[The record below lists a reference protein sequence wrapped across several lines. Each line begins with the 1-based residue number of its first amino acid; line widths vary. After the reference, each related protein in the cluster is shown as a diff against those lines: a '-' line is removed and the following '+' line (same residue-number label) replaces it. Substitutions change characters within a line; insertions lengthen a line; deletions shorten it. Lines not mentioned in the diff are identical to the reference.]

1 VLDCQGNAQYSRVIK
16 AFDDIA
22 QNHESPAVAVLSLGG
37 EPYSALDIAAQ
48 GLVDAGISVSV
59 AAGNDNREACMQS
72 PARVEAVITV
82 AATSASDSIYMESN
96 YGECVDLFAPGVNI
110 LSASHTSDIGT
121 RYMTGT
127 SMAVPFVAGAAALFL
142 ERNPSASPYVVAQT
156 LVSSGVRNQ
165 ISSTRGSPNILL
177 STNLLRPLLFSPT
190 EFRITDASI
199 GSEVTVSVTLPR
211 RPAADVTVNLLS
223 VPGRRADVSVSR
235 LRFPRRE
242 WDMPQSFVLRLTEAA
257 GEVRGVSFM
266 LGFTLSSDDSE
277 FDGIDAYY
285 YVADDRQKLGESTEF
300 PLDVSTLPFSDTRST
315 ALFEHTYEEGCSEY
329 RDSGDGPD
337 IVYRYRPSNDEVI
350 DVSLCGSEYDS
361 KLYVF
366 RDSAEEVYACNDDF
380 AGCGYE
386 SRLRMRVSAGRTY
399 YIVVDGFDG
408 DFGLAKLNIARVEG
422 VDPSRVPSGQL
433 DLPPTGSD
441 LPANDVSQPVDGS
454 GPELTS
460 LELLGCPLSP
470 AFSPTHGSYNCVAP
484 RGTREVTLSYRTAG
498 TDAVVEFTHEPYY
511 RFSAESGERRRSL
524 KFDTDTQPLTK
535 PPRYQ
540 SPLVSAQ
547 SSGFEQVGL
556 QEGANLVSV
565 TVRLPG
571 GRQTVYTIIA
581 TAPSAARE
589 SYLQQLTFSAGG
601 RSGPQLELSP
611 AFRPDRFSYTLALS
625 GSWENLW
632 VEADPLSDNPR
643 VEIAI
648 DGQLPRYVMQDGTQ
662 ATVYQLDPATPE
674 VRVDVVAADGET
686 SSTYQL
692 ALQRGGGGAGMS
704 DGCEVGEWGEWTAC
718 SAPCGGG
725 RRWRERLVTTSAAAA
740 ACPAAVEEETCNA
753 EICSASAAMDA
764 NTTFVVSVAVSVAL
778 IICLAVGLLVF
789 AVLRHRHLTARRAQG
804 QAAASAA
811 AAAAPSPSKH
821 LPFLPLELAT
831 SSAPADHAPTYT
843 ANISYAMEASAMTT
857 TCAEGR
863 AQQPPT
869 YSYYPASCDP
879 VPTNMLPSQDPAAAA
894 AQDPVGQGPQHRYTH

>member
-1 VLDCQGNAQYSRVIK
+1 MLDCQGNAQYSRVIK

-337 IVYRYRPSNDEVI
+337 IVYR
-350 DVSLCGSEYDS
+350 C
-361 KLYVF
+361 
-366 RDSAEEVYACNDDF
+366 AA
-380 AGCGYE
+380 
-386 SRLRMRVSAGRTY
+386 
-399 YIVVDGFDG
+399 
-408 DFGLAKLNIARVEG
+408 
-422 VDPSRVPSGQL
+422 
-433 DLPPTGSD
+433 
-441 LPANDVSQPVDGS
+441 
-454 GPELTS
+454 
-460 LELLGCPLSP
+460 SP
-470 AFSPTHGSYNCVAP
+470 A
-484 RGTREVTLSYRTAG
+484 
-498 TDAVVEFTHEPYY
+498 
-511 RFSAESGERRRSL
+511 RRRQCFFLFFTTARLFPLRPPSCRHSDTLLASLHNSAYKASLSL
-524 KFDTDTQPLTK
+524 KFSCMQVPPLQRRGHRRQPL
-535 PPRYQ
+535 RQ
-540 SPLVSAQ
+540 RVRQQAVCVS
-547 SSGFEQVGL
+547 
-556 QEGANLVSV
+556 
-565 TVRLPG
+565 RL
-571 GRQTVYTIIA
+571 
-581 TAPSAARE
+581 
-589 SYLQQLTFSAGG
+589 
-601 RSGPQLELSP
+601 
-611 AFRPDRFSYTLALS
+611 
-625 GSWENLW
+625 
-632 VEADPLSDNPR
+632 
-643 VEIAI
+643 
-648 DGQLPRYVMQDGTQ
+648 
-662 ATVYQLDPATPE
+662 
-674 VRVDVVAADGET
+674 
-686 SSTYQL
+686 
-692 ALQRGGGGAGMS
+692 GGGG
-704 DGCEVGEWGEWTAC
+704 
-718 SAPCGGG
+718 
-725 RRWRERLVTTSAAAA
+725 
-740 ACPAAVEEETCNA
+740 
-753 EICSASAAMDA
+753 
-764 NTTFVVSVAVSVAL
+764 
-778 IICLAVGLLVF
+778 
-789 AVLRHRHLTARRAQG
+789 LRVQR
-804 QAAASAA
+804 
-811 AAAAPSPSKH
+811 
-821 LPFLPLELAT
+821 
-831 SSAPADHAPTYT
+831 
-843 ANISYAMEASAMTT
+843 
-857 TCAEGR
+857 
-863 AQQPPT
+863 
-869 YSYYPASCDP
+869 
-879 VPTNMLPSQDPAAAA
+879 
-894 AQDPVGQGPQHRYTH
+894 